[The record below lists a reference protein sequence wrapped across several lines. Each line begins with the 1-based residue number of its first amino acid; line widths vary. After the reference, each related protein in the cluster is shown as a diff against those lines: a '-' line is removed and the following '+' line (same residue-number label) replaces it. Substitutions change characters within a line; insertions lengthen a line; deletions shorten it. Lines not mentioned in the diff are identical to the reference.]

1 MPSRAIKGWIDE
13 DRSRLI
19 TKVGGKFKARG
30 LDIKERLNTTVIRLK
45 SQLDKLEFATD
56 KIDKH
61 DQKLFQKCV
70 EAQVSKDRARAIMY
84 ANECAELRRIMKTT
98 LSCKLALEQVTLR
111 LETVSR
117 FNEIGALMSPVGS
130 VVNSVKDQLSGIM
143 PEVSYELGEIHQNLD
158 SLATDFGEV
167 TEFSEPS
174 SIGGEEATSIIQEAT
189 AIAEQRIKDKFPDVP
204 PQRQP
209 ENRIPENY

>member
-1 MPSRAIKGWIDE
+1 MSSKGIKGWINE
-13 DRSRLI
+13 DRNTLI
-19 TKVGGKFKARG
+19 TKVGEKFKGRG

-70 EAQVSKDRARAIMY
+70 ESQVSKDRARAIMY

-111 LETVSR
+111 LETVSK
-117 FNEIGALMSPVGS
+117 FNEIGSLMSPVGS

-143 PEVSYELGEIHQNLD
+143 PEVSYELGEIYQNLD
-158 SLATDFGEV
+158 SMATDFGEV
-167 TEFSEPS
+167 TEFSETS
-174 SIGGEEATSIIQEAT
+174 SVGGEEATSIIQEAT

-204 PQRQP
+204 TQSQQ
-209 ENRIPENY
+209 ENKIPESY